1 MASRKKKNDPKL
13 DLPALGEEGDV
24 CEECGAGLAVD
35 QRYCLNCGTR
45 RGGSRL
51 DYEQM
56 LFANPGGGG
65 AMGGNGGTM
74 AMAATGP
81 AGHIPAVREWNP
93 ITAVGAIA
101 VLGAMLLLGVLI
113 GNKDN
118 GTTQVTAAPTATTA
132 AAAAPTAA
140 PTDAAAAAA
149 AAKNKAAAAGAAG
162 GGAVKGGSGSTAGIP
177 TAAAPSTGKAAS
189 DASKNSPDVV
199 ATQGAPAKQDPNGQ
213 AGGGSSATCIG
224 SC

>member
-1 MASRKKKNDPKL
+1 MAPRKKKSDSKL

-24 CEECGAGLAVD
+24 CEECGSTLATD
-35 QRYCLNCGTR
+35 QRYCLNCGHR

-56 LFANPGGGG
+56 LSANPG
-65 AMGGNGGTM
+65 AIGGNGGTM

-132 AAAAPTAA
+132 ATATTPTAA
-140 PTDAAAAAA
+140 TDAAAAKAQKDAA
-149 AAKNKAAAAGAAG
+149 AAATAG

-199 ATQGAPAKQDPNGQ
+199 ATQGAPAQQDPNGA
-213 AGGGSSATCIG
+213 AGGGSDATCIG

>member
-1 MASRKKKNDPKL
+1 MAPRKKSDPKL

-24 CEECGAGLAVD
+24 CEECGSALAID

-56 LFANPGGGG
+56 LFANAGGGL
-65 AMGGNGGTM
+65 GGNGGTM
-74 AMAATGP
+74 AMAATAP
-81 AGHIPAVREWNP
+81 VGHPGLRDWTPAV
-93 ITAVGAIA
+93 AVGAIA

-113 GNKDN
+113 GKKDN
-118 GTTQVTAAPTATTA
+118 GTTQVTAAPTATT

-149 AAKNKAAAAGAAG
+149 AAKNKTAAAGAAG
-162 GGAVKGGSGSTAGIP
+162 GNAVKGGSGSTAGIP

-199 ATQGAPAKQDPNGQ
+199 ATQGAPAQQDPNGA
-213 AGGGSSATCIG
+213 AGGGSKPTCIG

>member
-1 MASRKKKNDPKL
+1 MAPRKKKSDPKL

-51 DYEQM
+51 DFEQM
-56 LFANPGGGG
+56 LFANAGG
-65 AMGGNGGTM
+65 AMPGNGGTM

-81 AGHIPAVREWNP
+81 VAHAPGLRDWTPAV
-93 ITAVGAIA
+93 AVGAIA

-113 GNKDN
+113 GKKDN
-118 GTTQVTAAPTATTA
+118 GTTQVTAAPAATT

-140 PTDAAAAAA
+140 TPTDAAAAAA
-149 AAKNKAAAAGAAG
+149 AAKNKAAAAGPAG

-199 ATQGAPAKQDPNGQ
+199 ATQGTPAAQDPNGA
-213 AGGGSSATCIG
+213 AGGGSKSTCIG

>member
-1 MASRKKKNDPKL
+1 MAPRKKKSDPKL

-24 CEECGAGLAVD
+24 CEECGGTLATD

-56 LFANPGGGG
+56 LFANAGGG
-65 AMGGNGGTM
+65 AIGGNGGTM
-74 AMAATGP
+74 AMAAP
-81 AGHIPAVREWNP
+81 AGHHAGIRDWTPAA
-93 ITAVGAIA
+93 AVGAIA

-113 GNKDN
+113 GKKDN
-118 GTTQVTAAPTATTA
+118 GTTQVTAAPTATT

-149 AAKNKAAAAGAAG
+149 AAKNKAAAAGPAA

-199 ATQGAPAKQDPNGQ
+199 ATQGAPAQQDPNGK
-213 AGGGSSATCIG
+213 AGGGSGATCIG